1 MAKNDAAESR
11 TSNTG
16 VDAGLARHGGLSY
29 LEIPAVD
36 TRRSAAFYEN
46 VVGWNLREQETD
58 DPRFA
63 DATGHL
69 IGRWV
74 TGRTIAREPGLLAYI
89 YVDDIDGAV
98 AKVATSGGAVVKDV
112 YPEGDLWVA
121 TIRDPA
127 GNVIGLWQQG
137 PRSAASRV

>member
-1 MAKNDAAESR
+1 MAANDTEPAQS
-11 TSNTG
+11 SDTG
-16 VDAGLARHGGLSY
+16 VGACLARHGGLSY

-36 TRRSAAFYEN
+36 ARRSAAFYEK
-46 VVGWNLREQETD
+46 VVGWILRDHDTD
-58 DPRFA
+58 DPRFS

-74 TGRTIAREPGLLAYI
+74 TGCAISREPGLLPYI
-89 YVDDIDGAV
+89 YVDDIDRAMERV
-98 AKVATSGGAVVKDV
+98 AAHGGEIVKPP
-112 YPEGDLWVA
+112 YPEGNLWVA

-137 PRSAASRV
+137 PR